1 MTIDGRTDPHTIIF
15 TGGKMKQLFPS
26 YANPNTW
33 RTIATDKT
41 DKEDWKQIRLKILE
55 RDDYSCQ
62 YCGFKSDKWQIVHH
76 IDGNPNNN
84 RQSNLMVVCQMCNLI
99 EHAGMGCVLQG
110 IVDLYKKAKYSQN
123 EIVAKTRQL
132 RAAGKTDAEIIRE
145 LGLEEK
151 VEFKQDWNYL
161 RPLFGFVTSRK
172 ATDEKTNIALAYQYQ
187 TLKSQPNTGQQQRSL
202 GDF

>member
-1 MTIDGRTDPHTIIF
+1 
-15 TGGKMKQLFPS
+15 MKTLFPS

-33 RTIATDKT
+33 RTVTSDRT
-41 DKEDWKQIRLKILE
+41 SRETWKQLRLKILE

-62 YCGFKSDKWQIVHH
+62 YCGFKCDKWQIVHH

-84 RQSNLMVVCQMCNLI
+84 SHTNLMVVCQMCNLI

-110 IVDLYKKAKYSQN
+110 VTDLYRKAKYGQN

-132 RAAGKTDAEIIRE
+132 RAAGKTDTQIIAE

-151 VEFKQDWNYL
+151 VQFKQDWNYL
-161 RPLFGFVTSRK
+161 RPLFGFVTSRR
-172 ATDEKTNIALAYQYQ
+172 ATDEKTNIALAYQYSVARTQ
-187 TLKSQPNTGQQQRSL
+187 STPNKEQKSLT
-202 GDF
+202 DF

>member
-1 MTIDGRTDPHTIIF
+1 
-15 TGGKMKQLFPS
+15 MKQLFPS

-33 RTIATDKT
+33 RTIAADHTGKD
-41 DKEDWKQIRLKILE
+41 EWKQIRLKILE
-55 RDDYSCQ
+55 RDNYSCQ
-62 YCGFKSDKWQIVHH
+62 YCGFKCDKWQIVHH

-84 RQSNLMVVCQMCNLI
+84 QQSNLMVVCQMCNLI

-110 IVDLYKKAKYSQN
+110 IVDLYKKAKYGQN

-145 LGLEEK
+145 LWLEEK

-172 ATDEKTNIALAYQYQ
+172 ATDEKTNIALAYQCQ
-187 TLKSQPNTGQQQRSL
+187 ATKAQIGENKQQRNL
-202 GDF
+202 ADF

>member
-1 MTIDGRTDPHTIIF
+1 MQLSDS
-15 TGGKMKQLFPS
+15 MKQLYPS

-33 RTIATDKT
+33 RTVTPDRT
-41 DKEDWKQIRLKILE
+41 RKEDWTQLRLKILE

-62 YCGFKSDKWQIVHH
+62 YCGFKCNKWQIVHH

-84 RQSNLMVVCQMCNLI
+84 SHPNLMVVCQMCNLI

-110 IVDLYKKAKYSQN
+110 VTDLYRKAKYSQN

-132 RAAGKTDAEIIRE
+132 RAAGKTDTEIIRE

-151 VEFKQDWNYL
+151 VQFKQDWNYL
-161 RPLFGFVTSRK
+161 RPLIGFVTSKR
-172 ATDEKTNIALAYQYQ
+172 ATDSKTNIALEYQYKNGKTQ
-187 TLKSQPNTGQQQRSL
+187 TIAKKTDEKQRSL
-202 GDF
+202 AEF

>member
-1 MTIDGRTDPHTIIF
+1 
-15 TGGKMKQLFPS
+15 MKQLFPS

-33 RTIATDKT
+33 RTIAADYTGKD
-41 DKEDWKQIRLKILE
+41 EWKQIRLKILE
-55 RDDYSCQ
+55 RDNYSCQ
-62 YCGFKSDKWQIVHH
+62 YCGFKCDKWQIVHH

-84 RQSNLMVVCQMCNLI
+84 QQSNLMVVCQMCNLI

-110 IVDLYKKAKYSQN
+110 IVDLYKKAKYGQN
-123 EIVAKTRQL
+123 EIVAKTREL
-132 RAAGKTDAEIIRE
+132 RAAGKIDAEIIRE

-172 ATDEKTNIALAYQYQ
+172 ATDEKTNIALAYQCRTIKNQ
-187 TLKSQPNTGQQQRSL
+187 AGQGQQQRNL
-202 GDF
+202 ADF

>member
-1 MTIDGRTDPHTIIF
+1 
-15 TGGKMKQLFPS
+15 MKQLFPS

-33 RTIATDKT
+33 RTITADKT
-41 DKEDWKQIRLKILE
+41 SKEDWKQIRLKILE
-55 RDDYSCQ
+55 HDNYSCQ

-84 RQSNLMVVCQMCNLI
+84 REPNLMVVCQMCNLI

-110 IVDLYKKAKYSQN
+110 IVDLYKKSKYTQN

-132 RAAGKTDAEIIRE
+132 RAVGKPDAEIIRE

-151 VEFKQDWNYL
+151 MEFKQDWVYL
-161 RPLFGFVTSRK
+161 KPLFGFVTSRK
-172 ATDEKTNIALAYQYQ
+172 ATDEKTNIALAYQCQ
-187 TLKSQPNTGQQQRSL
+187 TVKSQLNTDQQQRNL
-202 GDF
+202 AEF